1 MRELGLLQPY
11 AARCSSSFED
21 GQISLIPEGF
31 LPVSAHVP
39 RSAVDHP
46 ELAVGR
52 EGLQELPG
60 LAELVL
66 APWFLLWQCKAGCL
80 TPEL

>member
-1 MRELGLLQPY
+1 MLSGVQDVQTWLAAALC
-11 AARCSSSFED
+11 ARCSSSFED
-21 GQISLIPEGF
+21 GQTSLIPEGF
-31 LPVSAHVP
+31 LPVSARVP

-66 APWFLLWQCKAGCL
+66 AVAVQGWLPD
-80 TPEL
+80 T